1 MKVTMNVLRN
11 GSVRYEIE
19 FHFVLSLE
27 YVSKTGGS
35 SFKGIGISAYLYV
48 R

>member
-19 FHFVLSLE
+19 FHVLSLE
-27 YVSKTGGS
+27 NVSKTGGL
-35 SFKGIGISAYLYV
+35 SFKRIDISLIDT
-48 R
+48 